1 MDQALALRP
10 KAARVWHPLIIA
22 YRLMTRIF
30 TRFSAILIVALYSCV
45 GQAEETVDQDLETL
59 LSWLQGSYS
68 NQAQIDSGALEAET
82 DLLFPVFQKVD
93 IPAFGRHVV
102 YLQWPIG
109 APDGR
114 LQRQRIWVFERGP
127 DGLAMDFFTLK
138 EPERWLNAHLNPES
152 VRDMTKEDTIGYPR
166 TCLLPV
172 QRIGDVFTAS
182 IPSTCEIVS
191 QGTKI
196 SMTLESNIKISE
208 NEMTY
213 REGGQRGDGTVVFKV
228 PASTQ
233 YEFAKIKD

>member
-1 MDQALALRP
+1 
-10 KAARVWHPLIIA
+10 
-22 YRLMTRIF
+22 MTRIF
-30 TRFSAILIVALYSCV
+30 TRLFAILIVALYPFV
-45 GQAEETVDQDLETL
+45 GQTEESADQDLETL
-59 LSWLQGSYS
+59 LSWLQGTYS
-68 NQAQIDSGALEAET
+68 NQAQIDSGALEADT
-82 DLLFPVFQKVD
+82 DLLFPVFQKID

-127 DGLAMDFFTLK
+127 NGLVMDFFTLK
-138 EPERWLNAHLNPES
+138 EPGRWLNAHLKPES
-152 VRDMTKEDTIGYPR
+152 VRGMTKADTIGYPR

-172 QRIGDVFTAS
+172 RRMGDVFTAS

-196 SMTLESNIKISE
+196 SMTLQSHIKISE

-213 REGGQRGDGTVVFKV
+213 REGGRRGDGTLVFKV

-233 YEFAKIKD
+233 YQFVKVKD

>member
-1 MDQALALRP
+1 
-10 KAARVWHPLIIA
+10 
-22 YRLMTRIF
+22 MTRIF
-30 TRFSAILIVALYSCV
+30 TRLFAILIVALYPFV
-45 GQAEETVDQDLETL
+45 GQTEESADQYLETL
-59 LSWLQGSYS
+59 LSWLQGTYS
-68 NQAQIDSGALEAET
+68 NQAQIDSGALEADT
-82 DLLFPVFQKVD
+82 DLLFPVFQKID

-127 DGLAMDFFTLK
+127 NGLVMDFFTLK
-138 EPERWLNAHLNPES
+138 EPGRWLNAHLKPES
-152 VRDMTKEDTIGYPR
+152 VRGMTKADTIGYPR

-172 QRIGDVFTAS
+172 RRMGDVFTAS

-196 SMTLESNIKISE
+196 SMTLQSHIKISE

-213 REGGQRGDGTVVFKV
+213 REGGRRGDGTLVFKV

-233 YEFAKIKD
+233 YEFVKVKD